1 MRTLD
6 ATQEALAAWGEG
18 RLLVAEDRL
27 TAVLSATP
35 ATSQRSSADI
45 AVLLRQT
52 LRNSDESRRGVGDES
67 HRAGTAWLDIPSCEV
82 FPDAF
87 DWEAYG
93 LLVQRRTASTA
104 RIIALPWRP
113 DWLGNV
119 DESGVDGG
127 AVGAAMVRPEE
138 STPGD
143 PLLEQV
149 DTVIRRYRTPGQK
162 AAVRSA
168 LVLPAGG
175 TLVVNLPTGAGKT
188 LVMHAAI
195 EWQRAGSVSV
205 MVVPTVALAQDHE
218 RRYLSQHAGSPPV
231 AYHGGLSD
239 QAKADFRRRILDG
252 EQRLLVTSPESLVA
266 SLARPLE
273 KASAGGRLGILA
285 VDEAHVVAAWG
296 DAFRPQF
303 HALTGLRRHLLRAAE
318 EAGQVPFKTILAT
331 ATLTEETL
339 LLLQSLFGKPGPF
352 LHVGAPVVRPEPEYW
367 HSTGLDESTRTA
379 RLLEALR
386 HLPRPAI
393 VYTTLRQA
401 TRPGTQTPRRLQTLL
416 REIGYERVEVV
427 DGASTTGQRERVL
440 KGLRQT
446 PDAPATLDLVV
457 ATSAFGLGIDIPDI
471 RSVIHACLPENLD
484 RYYQEVGR
492 GGRDGRVSCSL
503 VLATRQ
509 DEDVAT
515 DLAAPKYLTPA
526 SARERWASMLA
537 ASEDDGGLKRL
548 PLTAVPK
555 HLPAN
560 SDYNERWNLL
570 TVSLMARAG
579 ALGWDFSLAA
589 YRDEDEFHEQDRG
602 WLTVAIERGD
612 HQSDVFWQEVLEPHR
627 AAVVARAGGGLQN
640 LRRALAGD
648 VCTGTSIAQTYDI
661 NDPARF
667 RTTCLASCGGC
678 GWCRAQE
685 QLRWASS
692 SPLPAAIEVRGN
704 QQSSLQRLATDAG
717 FGPRLGISV
726 PHDIWSRTRRLRQLL
741 ARVLSAGEVQ
751 LIVVSDGQANAVR
764 GALPSPSGSQLP
776 LMLDSLEGHDPLLAV
791 GVPTLVVLS
800 AADEVGPWMEGSSRS
815 PLLIVCVDA
824 QQVAGGEAKFLE
836 YDGCY
841 SLADLE
847 RLL

>member
-1 MRTLD
+1 MSTLD
-6 ATQEALAAWGEG
+6 ATQRALAAWAEG
-18 RLLVAEDRL
+18 RPLVAEDRL
-27 TAVLSATP
+27 AGVLSATP
-35 ATSQRSSADI
+35 ATSRRLSADI
-45 AVLLRQT
+45 AVLLRQI
-52 LRNSDESRRGVGDES
+52 LRHSDESRRADGDES
-67 HRAGTAWLDIPSCEV
+67 PRAGTAWLDVPICRT

-87 DWEAYG
+87 DWGAYG

-113 DWLGNV
+113 HWLSNV
-119 DESGVDGG
+119 DESGVDG
-127 AVGAAMVRPEE
+127 AAAGAALVRPEE
-138 STPGD
+138 SIPGD

-149 DTVIRRYRTPGQK
+149 DSVIRRYRTPGQK
-162 AAVRSA
+162 AAIRSA
-168 LVLPAGG
+168 LVLPAAG

-195 EWQRAGSVSV
+195 EWQPAGSVSV
-205 MVVPTVALAQDHE
+205 IVVPTVALAQDHE
-218 RRYLSQHAGSPPV
+218 RRYLSQHADSPPV

-239 QAKADFRRRILDG
+239 QAKTEFRRRLLDG
-252 EQRLLVTSPESLVA
+252 EQRLLVTNPESLVT

-273 KASAGGRLGILA
+273 RASAGGRLGVLA
-285 VDEAHVVAAWG
+285 IDEAHVVSAWG

-303 HALTGLRRHLLRAAE
+303 HALTGLRRHLLRAAV

-339 LLLQSLFGKPGPF
+339 QLLQTLFGEPGPF
-352 LHVGAPVVRPEPEYW
+352 VHVGAPVVRPEPEYW
-367 HSTGLDESTRTA
+367 HSTGLDESMRTP

-393 VYTTLRQA
+393 VYTTLRQG

-416 REIGYERVEVV
+416 RQAGYERVEVV
-427 DGASTTGQRERVL
+427 DGASTTEQRERVL
-440 KGLRQT
+440 KGLHHS
-446 PDAPATLDLVV
+446 PAAPATLDLVV
-457 ATSAFGLGIDIPDI
+457 ATSAFGLGIDISDI

-509 DEDVAT
+509 DEDVAK
-515 DLAAPKYLTPA
+515 DLAAPKYLTPER
-526 SARERWASMLA
+526 ARERWATMLA
-537 ASEDDGGLKRL
+537 ASKDDDGLKRL

-579 ALGWDFSLAA
+579 ALGWDFSFAA

-602 WLTVAIERGD
+602 WLTVAIRRGD
-612 HQSDVFWQEVLEPHR
+612 HQSDVFWQEVLEPLR
-627 AAVVARAGGGLQN
+627 AAVVARAGGGLQD
-640 LRRALAGD
+640 LRRALNGE
-648 VCTGTSIAQTYDI
+648 VCTGTSIAQTYNI
-661 NDPARF
+661 SDPAQF

-685 QLRWASS
+685 RLRWASS
-692 SPLPAAIEVRGN
+692 SPLPAAIEVSRN
-704 QQSSLQRLATDAG
+704 QRSSLQGLATDAG
-717 FGPRLGISV
+717 FGRRLGISV

-751 LIVVSDGQANAVR
+751 LLVVSDGQANAVR
-764 GALPSPSGSQLP
+764 DALPIPSGSQPP
-776 LMLDSLEGHDPLLAV
+776 LMIDSLDEHDPLLAV
-791 GVPTLVVLS
+791 GVPTMVVLS
-800 AADEVGPWMEGSSRS
+800 AADDVGPWMEGSSRC